1 MSTHPNPAR
10 FAALHVPGRPLV
22 LFNAWDAGSAR
33 VVAEAGARAIATGS
47 WSVAAAHGYADGEQ
61 MPLAEVWA
69 NLGRIVASV
78 TIPVTLDFEAG
89 YAEERAKLAANAVE
103 VAARGAVGIN
113 FEDGL
118 TAGGLRDTSDQAL
131 RIAAIRAATKL
142 FINARTDAFLQAKAA
157 THDAAMLDATLERAR
172 AYADAGADGLFVP
185 GLVDEALIE
194 RACERS
200 PLPVSVMMSPSAPSA
215 ARLAAL
221 GVARISHGPGPY
233 RLAMQAL
240 ADAARAAHAA
250 IGAPAGA

>member
-1 MSTHPNPAR
+1 MSTYRDPAP
-10 FAALHVPGRPLV
+10 FAALHVAGHPLV

-33 VVAEAGARAIATGS
+33 VVADAGARAIATGS
-47 WSVAAAHGYADGEQ
+47 WSVAAAHGYDDGEH
-61 MPLAEVWA
+61 MPFAEVLA
-69 NLGRIVASV
+69 NLERIVASV
-78 TIPVTLDFEAG
+78 TLPVTLDFEAG
-89 YAEERAKLAANAVE
+89 YAEDPAGLAANAAE

-113 FEDGL
+113 FEDGR
-118 TAGGLRDTSDQAL
+118 APGGLRDTPDQAL

-185 GLVDEALIE
+185 GLVDEALIA
-194 RACERS
+194 RCCERS
-200 PLPVSVMMSPSAPSA
+200 PLPVNVMMSPSAPSA

-221 GVARISHGPGPY
+221 GVSRISHGPGPY

-240 ADAARAAHAA
+240 ADAARAAHEA
-250 IGAPAGA
+250 IGATADA